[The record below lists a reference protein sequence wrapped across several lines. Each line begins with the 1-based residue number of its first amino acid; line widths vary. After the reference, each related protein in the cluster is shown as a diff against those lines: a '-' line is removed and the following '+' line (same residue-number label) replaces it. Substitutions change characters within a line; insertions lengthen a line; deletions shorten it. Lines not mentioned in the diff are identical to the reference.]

1 MKVSCDVLWKLQIKI
16 LQEIIF
22 TSLHLEAIDSDVL
35 GYNTIIASKRKD
47 VQLVADMPHINL
59 QSSCR

>member
-22 TSLHLEAIDSDVL
+22 TSLHLEAIVMFYATTPL
-35 GYNTIIASKRKD
+35 LLLKEEMYN
-47 VQLVADMPHINL
+47 L
-59 QSSCR
+59 